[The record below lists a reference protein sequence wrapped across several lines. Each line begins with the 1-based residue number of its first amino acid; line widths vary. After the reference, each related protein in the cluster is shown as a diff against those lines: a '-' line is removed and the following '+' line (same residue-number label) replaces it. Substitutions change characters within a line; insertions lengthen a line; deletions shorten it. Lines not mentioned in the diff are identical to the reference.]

1 MVNADEVL
9 IGKNEEMSTYKAHYD
24 DTNDSDINDKVDY
37 DDNKVEMVN
46 NAEETSTDNTKDTKD
61 ICYDNTLT
69 TTNVE
74 EAKHGNKDQPMLGD
88 ILSPIDAKEKRTA
101 VAGDNDYNDGYNDT
115 VHDRGNADYNVDIG
129 DVMINNNSAS
139 THQLGREAA
148 TSHCN
153 LDGDLYQN
161 HPVTDHFV
169 PSVAIDLLPFPVLN
183 EFDGTKDGD
192 EVKPAGKIKEI
203 GNCKS
208 GIDEDNPPSFK
219 EHQLGR
225 ELSCKDPPD
234 IVVQVHTID
243 FAEAYDQVQVVIVL
257 TTLDD
262 VYNHPDLIH
271 RDKWHTAIERE
282 L

>member
-1 MVNADEVL
+1 
-9 IGKNEEMSTYKAHYD
+9 
-24 DTNDSDINDKVDY
+24 
-37 DDNKVEMVN
+37 
-46 NAEETSTDNTKDTKD
+46 
-61 ICYDNTLT
+61 
-69 TTNVE
+69 
-74 EAKHGNKDQPMLGD
+74 
-88 ILSPIDAKEKRTA
+88 
-101 VAGDNDYNDGYNDT
+101 
-115 VHDRGNADYNVDIG
+115 
-129 DVMINNNSAS
+129 
-139 THQLGREAA
+139 LGREAA
-148 TSHCN
+148 TSN
-153 LDGDLYQN
+153 SEAKGDLDGDLYQD
-161 HPVTDHFV
+161 HPVADHFV
-169 PSVAIDLLPFPVLN
+169 ASVVIDLMPCPVLN

-282 L
+282 LWMTKWKSTPSLAGIAEDAADLFTMEIPSEWHCMFMKKLFGTRKEVKEKWKVWQYSQQEGC